1 MNIIIRNSSYKN
13 LQNKNMVIFD
23 CISKNYRK
31 KIKTG
36 FYIDKEIKLT
46 NDVDQIEKFNL
57 SILDKNVLKKI
68 YEIKELALLNHHAYN
83 WSLKTLENFL
93 KSNMYITTIDGY
105 VVGQFSKNKSTVTL
119 NDYKNVVKAFK
130 KHLGKGNIFFED
142 VLNPENIKK
151 FKVNAMTNGVKESS
165 VSSYIKKMAII
176 LKNAFEDGLVS
187 KRINIP
193 KFIIKRNVKD
203 TEQLNFDK
211 KEFIYAINKSNSISE
226 VQSLT
231 VFLLLSVCG
240 GMNPSNIINYY
251 NDKKNK
257 LNLIGSMIYE
267 NNFSYMRFLSSKKGN
282 NYKYVK
288 INKSIERLVEITK
301 TLFYIT
307 HYKKYS
313 FILASYTEKNKVFN
327 FDINKYNN
335 LYRNTWNI
343 LQKNLKLNYN
353 YKFSNAKP
361 LYENILQEI
370 EMKKF
375 VSDIMFGKISE
386 GRILGFRG
394 DVPEIKGELEMAQI
408 KLQRK
413 FWLDELLEIINNK
426 LKFLHLDISQC
437 SINKSTTPA
446 NHRRFLSQISMIR
459 AN

>member
-1 MNIIIRNSSYKN
+1 MYIYQTMSNSFGYLDIILLGMIAGFIILRLRSI
-13 LQNKNMVIFD
+13 LG
-23 CISKNYRK
+23 R
-31 KIKTG
+31 KTG
-36 FYIDKEIKLT
+36 HDTKVYPNFAEKKFSMPNQDAEPVKPNLDVLEGKEKKEFLRGAEIAYESILTSFANGDLIKL
-46 NDVDQIEKFNL
+46 K
-57 SILDKNVLKKI
+57 
-68 YEIKELALLNHHAYN
+68 ALL
-83 WSLKTLENFL
+83 SPIMFSNFSEAI
-93 KSNMYITTIDGY
+93 K
-105 VVGQFSKNKSTVTL
+105 VRNK
-119 NDYKNVVKAFK
+119 
-130 KHLGKGNIFFED
+130 
-142 VLNPENIKK
+142 ENIKSE
-151 FKVNAMTNGVKESS
+151 FTFIGVKESS

-203 TEQLNFDK
+203 VEQLNFDK
-211 KEFIYAINKSNSISE
+211 KEFIYAINKSNNISE

-361 LYENILQEI
+361 IYENLLKEI

-386 GRILGFRG
+386 ERILCFRG
-394 DVPEIKGELEMAQI
+394 DVSEIKHELEMAQM

-426 LKFLHLDISQC
+426 LKFLRLDISQC
-437 SINKSTTPA
+437 SINNSTTPA

>member
-1 MNIIIRNSSYKN
+1 
-13 LQNKNMVIFD
+13 
-23 CISKNYRK
+23 
-31 KIKTG
+31 
-36 FYIDKEIKLT
+36 
-46 NDVDQIEKFNL
+46 
-57 SILDKNVLKKI
+57 
-68 YEIKELALLNHHAYN
+68 
-83 WSLKTLENFL
+83 
-93 KSNMYITTIDGY
+93 
-105 VVGQFSKNKSTVTL
+105 
-119 NDYKNVVKAFK
+119 
-130 KHLGKGNIFFED
+130 
-142 VLNPENIKK
+142 
-151 FKVNAMTNGVKESS
+151 
-165 VSSYIKKMAII
+165 
-176 LKNAFEDGLVS
+176 
-187 KRINIP
+187 
-193 KFIIKRNVKD
+193 
-203 TEQLNFDK
+203 
-211 KEFIYAINKSNSISE
+211 
-226 VQSLT
+226 
-231 VFLLLSVCG
+231 
-240 GMNPSNIINYY
+240 
-251 NDKKNK
+251 
-257 LNLIGSMIYE
+257 MIYE

-343 LQKNLKLNYN
+343 LQKNLRLNYA

-361 LYENILQEI
+361 FYENLLQEI

-386 GRILGFRG
+386 ERILGFRG